1 MRGCAEKRVA
11 RATRLGVAVAS
22 WRSRRDACGILR
34 SNCLCT
40 VPHSMPR
47 IISHKA
53 SGAAALTKGE
63 LEAAELPQ
71 PSHFARGLP
80 LQRSIGAQQRPQRIA
95 SSTEVCRHEKACIW
109 YQGTCPRVAKRFK
122 AKPNRQSARA
132 GGLAARRRCG
142 WPWYRSPYAPGWPA
156 GLSAPQGCSATLIR
170 LLQLPPGA
178 ANSARCQ
185 ALWEK
190 PIARLLAHH
199 EDHDQA
205 AAAQRAAAA
214 AKLARIRPADATEAA
229 SSGHDTI

>member
-71 PSHFARGLP
+71 PPHFARGLP

-122 AKPNRQSARA
+122 AKPNLPAWRQGQAPSRSGWA
-132 GGLAARRRCG
+132 GQHWGM
-142 WPWYRSPYAPGWPA
+142 PA
-156 GLSAPQGCSATLIR
+156 GPSR
-170 LLQLPPGA
+170 LASNAQMSPM
-178 ANSARCQ
+178 
-185 ALWEK
+185 
-190 PIARLLAHH
+190 
-199 EDHDQA
+199 
-205 AAAQRAAAA
+205 QRAVPHPMIV
-214 AKLARIRPADATEAA
+214 RSNVNCRPT
-229 SSGHDTI
+229 